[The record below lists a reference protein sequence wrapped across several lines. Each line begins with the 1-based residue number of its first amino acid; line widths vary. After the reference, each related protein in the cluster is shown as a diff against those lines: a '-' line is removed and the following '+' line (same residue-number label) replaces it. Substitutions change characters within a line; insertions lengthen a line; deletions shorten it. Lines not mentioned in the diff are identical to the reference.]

1 MNVVVIL
8 LFTLVLASPVAAQG
22 TPEGPPKPPAV
33 LNDQQ
38 LFHKYVVST
47 LAGPGALDATLAS
60 AFEQWRGHPPEWGT
74 GVDGYPK
81 RWVSAYAENAIG
93 STAKYGVARM
103 LHHDPSFAR
112 CECNGI
118 IPRLRHAVI
127 SPFLARTRDGR
138 TVLSPATVVGIAA
151 ASIVPAATWYPT
163 PDGAIGGVA
172 HTAVGVA
179 SKIGVDI
186 VREFAHRRRHQ
197 PSPPTP

>member
-1 MNVVVIL
+1 MKTAAL
-8 LFTLVLASPVAAQG
+8 LLMTLVLANPLAAQG

-38 LFHKYVVST
+38 LFHKYIMST
-47 LAGPGALDATLAS
+47 LEGPGALDATLAS

-74 GVDGYPK
+74 GVAGYPK
-81 RWVSAYAENAIG
+81 RWVSAFAENAIG
-93 STAKYGVARM
+93 STAKYGVARV

-112 CECNGI
+112 CECTGM

-127 SPFLARTRDGR
+127 SPFSARTRDGR

-163 PDGAIGGVA
+163 TNGALSGVV

-179 SKIGVDI
+179 SKIGVDV
-186 VREFAHRRRHQ
+186 VREFVHRRRHQ
-197 PSPPTP
+197 P